1 MPYKIINA
9 GAYLD
14 GQVNAGIL
22 TREDA
27 DLICEFCEE
36 RKATKHISESTA
48 LVTSKGLSK
57 FAPLT
62 GPFKQCTTQDIIKA
76 INTVESLWKQNT
88 RRLRVY
94 YLKEFCHWLID
105 EKYNTTISVKKLDSI
120 KPPAADKAT
129 KTASQMIPE
138 EKIDQMIRS
147 SRNPRDRALIAFMY
161 EGALRPIE
169 VRTATWEQL
178 MFDQYGAVFN
188 TSKKTGKPRYIRFIQ
203 YAPYLA
209 AWKADYHPGT
219 PEGDALVF
227 VTGTGK
233 TLSRQYFDK
242 IIKTAAETAGL
253 KGVFP
258 YILRHSRITN
268 MVAHEIPESVIKLQ
282 AWGNIATPMM
292 ATYTHLSND
301 RIDDIL
307 LGKAGVKR
315 AGRPK
320 GPSMKP
326 VQCPHCSTVNV
337 PGAQFCIRCG
347 RSLTEVAEKEEDEVR
362 RFASDPAKLRRLAD
376 FLESARST
384 PQGQIEK

>member
-14 GQVNAGIL
+14 SQVKAGIL
-22 TREDA
+22 CREDA
-27 DLICEFCEE
+27 DLIREFCEE
-36 RKATKHISESTA
+36 RKAIKHISESTA

-62 GPFKQCTTQDIIKA
+62 GPFRQCSTQDIIKA
-76 INTVESLWKQNT
+76 INAVEPLWRQNT

-94 YLKEFCHWLID
+94 YLKEFCHWLIE
-105 EKYNTTISVKKLDSI
+105 EKYNTTVSVKKLDSI
-120 KPPAADKAT
+120 KPPTADKAT
-129 KTASQMIPE
+129 KTASQMIPD

-147 SRNPRDRALIAFMY
+147 CKNPRDRALIAFMY

-178 MFDQYGAVFN
+178 KFDLYGAVFN
-188 TSKKTGKPRYIRFIQ
+188 TSKKTGKPRYIRFIK
-203 YAPYLA
+203 YAQYLA
-209 AWKADYHPGT
+209 AWKAGYHPGT

-233 TLSRQYFDK
+233 ILSRQYFDK
-242 IIKTAAETAGL
+242 IIKTAAETVDL

-258 YILRHSRITN
+258 YILRHSRITA
-268 MVAHEIPESVIKLQ
+268 MVAQEIPESVIKLQ

-301 RIDDIL
+301 RVDDIL
-307 LGKAGVKR
+307 LGKAGIKR
-315 AGRPK
+315 VGRPK

-337 PGAQFCIRCG
+337 PGAQFCYRCG
-347 RSLTEVAEKEEDEVR
+347 RSLTEEAESEEDEVR
-362 RFASDPAKLRRLAD
+362 RFAKSPPLLRMLAD
-376 FLESARST
+376 ELEREQT
-384 PQGQIEK
+384 KTK